1 MDRLERLLHERSDQ
15 LVDRVACDAGMS
27 RDEAV
32 AFLSAAGPDL
42 IESYRWQSESWANTG
57 DHRAQAR
64 EVLAIMNARK
74 IGPRA
79 GLSSERTWA
88 GLRCLVPA
96 VLGGERAFDE
106 LPDVTDRRAS

>member
-15 LVDRVACDAGMS
+15 LAEHVAGDAGMS

-32 AFLSAAGPDL
+32 AFLRAAGPDL
-42 IESYRWQSESWANTG
+42 VESYRWQSESWANTG
-57 DHRAQAR
+57 DHGAQAR

-74 IGPRA
+74 IGPSA

-96 VLGGERAFDE
+96 VLGGEHVFDG
-106 LPDVTDRRAS
+106 LPDPMDPRAS